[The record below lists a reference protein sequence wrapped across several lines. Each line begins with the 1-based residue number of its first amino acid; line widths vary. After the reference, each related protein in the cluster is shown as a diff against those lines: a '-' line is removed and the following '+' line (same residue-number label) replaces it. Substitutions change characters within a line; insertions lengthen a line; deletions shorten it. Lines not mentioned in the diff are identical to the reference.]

1 MNQFDSIQEITS
13 RLNELASQLT
23 HTKLSKEELSEFE
36 NLSRQVFE
44 RAVILSYKAKE
55 ESVYGKS
62 AQTEV
67 KELVSALAPEVEES
81 NAVELVE
88 EIEESPEPIANAGE
102 IQFDFSGGFDA
113 PVAPKEV
120 VKVEEAEI
128 PTPIPTPAPIVEEKI
143 EKPAAVEE
151 KSQLQEILSGGNS
164 DKSQSFYAH
173 FSSAY
178 QEAVKDKLSHLKI
191 RSLKGAFGLNDRLL
205 FIRELFNNNSD
216 EFNTIVE
223 ELDQLEGSEPAL
235 RKLSMLAAHKSWNK
249 EDAAVKDFV
258 NMVNRRYVD

>member
-44 RAVILSYKAKE
+44 RAVILNYKAKE

-113 PVAPKEV
+113 PVAPKE
-120 VKVEEAEI
+120 EEAEI

-216 EFNTIVE
+216 EFNAIVE

-235 RKLSMLAAHKSWNK
+235 RKLSVLAAHKSWNK
-249 EDAAVKDFV
+249 EDAAVKEFV